1 MKISVVIPAYNEEKY
16 IGRTLEPGNNLE
28 LDGHELD
35 ILVIDPGSTDKT
47 FEIAKKYGARVIK
60 IEYNT
65 IGNARQQGILRAAG
79 EIVAC
84 TDADTILP
92 KDWIIRHIA
101 ILKKPGVVCS
111 CGGFRLIDGQFPIY
125 HLANYVQPIFVWLI
139 YFIFNIVI
147 ATGQN
152 IVFWKEKA
160 LKIGGFDEKIGV
172 MEDVDFVFR
181 MKNAGKVLYNH
192 NIIIRASG
200 RRSKEGLNYFFRSC
214 TVLFRYF
221 ILRRSNLGGFPDI
234 R

>member
-16 IGRTLEPGNNLE
+16 IGRTLESVNNLE

-65 IGNARQQGILRAAG
+65 IGNARQQGILLAAG

-172 MEDVDFVFR
+172 MEDVDFVLR